1 MPKYLDLFAGAG
13 GLSEGFIRAGY
24 EPIAHVEMDAA
35 ACYTLRTRTAYH
47 WLKKGNNLA
56 PYTKYLAGDIPR
68 KGFYALVPKEIL
80 DSVLNY
86 EISEESL
93 PAIFKDIDSL
103 LGGEKL
109 DLIVGGPP
117 CQAYSIAGRSRS
129 ECKMVGDKRN
139 YLYRLYAEFLKKYQP
154 KYFVFENVLGLLSA
168 RDEDGSLHFDNMRAL
183 FKKCG
188 YATDFRILNASDY
201 GVLQNRKRIIL
212 IGFHGEKADF
222 YPQIPVI
229 KDAHKVGELFCDLPS
244 IKAGEGVIT
253 PVKTTHYT
261 EVTPKS

>member
-56 PYTKYLAGDIPR
+56 PYTKYLAGDITR
-68 KGFYALVPKEIL
+68 KDFYALVPKEIL

-139 YLYRLYAEFLKKYQP
+139 YLYRLYQT
-154 KYFVFENVLGLLSA
+154 
-168 RDEDGSLHFDNMRAL
+168 H
-183 FKKCG
+183 
-188 YATDFRILNASDY
+188 
-201 GVLQNRKRIIL
+201 RKIREQDDHP
-212 IGFHGEKADF
+212 G
-222 YPQIPVI
+222 
-229 KDAHKVGELFCDLPS
+229 VGETAPA
-244 IKAGEGVIT
+244 AGCCNLGR
-253 PVKTTHYT
+253 
-261 EVTPKS
+261 